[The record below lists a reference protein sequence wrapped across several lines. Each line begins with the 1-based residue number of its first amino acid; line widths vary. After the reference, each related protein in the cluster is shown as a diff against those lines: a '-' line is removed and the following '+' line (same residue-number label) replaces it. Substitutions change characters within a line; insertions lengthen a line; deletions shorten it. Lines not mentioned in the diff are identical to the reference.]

1 MICAFKFAKKLKTSN
16 YICREKVPRIILEKE
31 ENMSQQVR
39 LGDFLGNEL
48 EEDFASFDLTEIQ
61 QVLVNLQSTDAI
73 DLAHAELLQQQ
84 SLRGADILTEYLGKI
99 VKTVGYLEAKVNR
112 TKNAAALN
120 YQEPNGNRTTSDMKK
135 WFSESSPEV
144 EEVQILLA
152 KAKAS
157 KMVLERKY
165 DILIKS
171 HHHYKDIAQGLR
183 KTILGFSGS
192 LEKVAEGYE

>member
-1 MICAFKFAKKLKTSN
+1 
-16 YICREKVPRIILEKE
+16 
-31 ENMSQQVR
+31 MSQQVR

-112 TKNAAALN
+112 TKNAVSLA
-120 YQEPNGNRTTSDMKK
+120 YQAPEGRTTAEMKK
-135 WFSESSPEV
+135 WAGESSPEV
-144 EEVQILLA
+144 EEVQIKLA
-152 KAKAS
+152 KAKGS
-157 KMVLERKY
+157 KLVLERKY
-165 DILIKS
+165 EILIKS
-171 HHHYKDIAQGLR
+171 HHHFKDIAMGLR
-183 KTILGFSGS
+183 RTVLGYSSGTATADR
-192 LEKVAEGYE
+192 VPEGYE